1 MSDTAADPA
10 TAGPASSDHRFQ
22 VDLRGVIELLSEHL
36 YSGPRVVVR
45 ELLQNGVDALTARTA
60 KDEDFKLSDGRV
72 TLELLPARTTEDG
85 TNHPPTLSVR
95 DNGVGLTEPEVHEFL
110 AKIGRSAK
118 RGDIQEDTFIG
129 RFGIGL
135 LAGFLVAEEI
145 VAITRSVEPD
155 ARPVEWRGRADG
167 TYTVRT
173 LNADLA
179 PGTQVFLRAREDR
192 LEHFEPETV
201 RERAASYGSL
211 LPFPVTFKH
220 GRSGPDGG
228 EEPLNEV
235 PPWEQFPTDSPADR
249 EGLLEWAEAA
259 LGKKFL
265 DAFPVTSD
273 AGKVRGVALVR
284 PESTVRSRTGDH
296 RVYLKRMLLSEKA
309 DGLLPDW
316 AFFVTCVLNADGLH
330 PTASREELR
339 DDAELAEARDELGM
353 SLRRTLLRWA
363 AKDRDRLHRL
373 IDVHYRAVKRLAV
386 EDEEFRKL
394 AADWLPFE
402 TTAGRLRL
410 EEIRK
415 RSDDRL
421 RFASTMDQFR
431 QLAPVASA
439 QGMVVVNACYTD
451 EQELLETLPDVL
463 PVTTEKVTAADLSED
478 FTELEDDAWDAASTL
493 LNVASDALTPLDCT
507 PDVRR
512 FEPKTL
518 PALYAIGEEAS
529 FLRDMERSKEQ
540 ANELWGGLLN
550 EMQKARPQVEGPRL
564 CLNWSHPLIRN
575 LAATA
580 ATPDDRGGAV
590 ARGTVRTAVE
600 LLYVQS
606 LMLGHYPLG
615 EAEFELFGDSLL
627 GLIAAAVDG
636 RGVGRADGAGKE
648 SDDG

>member
-1 MSDTAADPA
+1 MSEPAVDPVDPA
-10 TAGPASSDHRFQ
+10 APADHRFQ

-60 KDEDFKLSDGRV
+60 RDKGFDLSDGRV
-72 TLELLPARTTEDG
+72 TLEVLPARTTSDG
-85 TNHPPTLSVR
+85 TSHPPTLSVR

-118 RGDIQEDTFIG
+118 RGDLQEDSFIG

-145 VAITRSVEPD
+145 VAVTRSVEPD

-192 LEHFEPETV
+192 REHFEPETV
-201 RERAASYGSL
+201 KQRAAAYGSL

-220 GRSGPDGG
+220 GGGGRDGA
-228 EEPLNEV
+228 EEPLNED
-235 PPWEQFPTDSPADR
+235 PPWEQFPSDSPADR
-249 EGLLEWAEAA
+249 KGLLEWAEAA
-259 LGKKFL
+259 LGKRFL
-265 DAFPVTSD
+265 DAFPVRSE

-339 DDAELAEARDELGM
+339 DDADLAAAREELGM

-373 IDVHYRAVKRLAV
+373 IAVHFRAVIRLAV
-386 EDEEFRKL
+386 EDEEFCQL
-394 AADWLPFE
+394 AADWIPFQ

-410 EEIRK
+410 EEIRQ
-415 RSDDRL
+415 RCDDRI
-421 RFASTMDQFR
+421 RYAATEDQFR

-439 QGMVVVNACYTD
+439 QGLIVINACHTD
-451 EQELLETLPDVL
+451 EPDLLRQLPEVM
-463 PVTTEKVTAADLSED
+463 PVSIEKVTAADLSEE
-478 FTELEDDAWDAASTL
+478 FSELDDAAWDSAADL
-493 LNVASDALTPLDCT
+493 LAVAGDALSPLDCT

-512 FEPKTL
+512 FQPSTL

-529 FLRDMERSKEQ
+529 FLRDLERSKEE
-540 ANELWGGLLN
+540 AGELWGGVL
-550 EMQKARPQVEGPRL
+550 EDIKRARPQVDGPRL
-564 CLNWSHPLIRN
+564 CLNWAHPLIRN

-580 ATPDDRGGAV
+580 STPDDRGGAV

-606 LMLGHYPLG
+606 LMLGHFPLG

-627 GLIAAAVDG
+627 GLIAAAVEG
-636 RGVGRADGAGKE
+636 RGVGDRDA
-648 SDDG
+648 

>member
-10 TAGPASSDHRFQ
+10 TAGSDHRFQ

-60 KDEDFKLSDGRV
+60 KDDSFDLSDGRV
-72 TLELLPARTTEDG
+72 TLELLPARTTSDG
-85 TNHPPTLSVR
+85 TRHPPTLSLR

-118 RGDIQEDTFIG
+118 RGAQPGNLQEDSFIG

-145 VAITRSVEPD
+145 VAVTRSVEEGSQ
-155 ARPVEWRGRADG
+155 PVEWRGRADG
-167 TYTVRT
+167 TYSVRT

-201 RERAASYGSL
+201 KERAATYGSL

-220 GRSGPDGG
+220 GPA
-228 EEPLNEV
+228 EEPLNDE
-235 PPWEQFPTDSPADR
+235 PPWEQFPTESAEDR

-265 DAFPVTSD
+265 DAFPIASES
-273 AGKVRGVALVR
+273 GKVRGVALVR

-309 DGLLPDW
+309 DNLLPDW

-339 DDAELAEARDELGM
+339 DDAELAETRDELGM

-373 IDVHYRAVKRLAV
+373 INVHFRAVIRLAV
-386 EDEEFRKL
+386 EDDEFCQL
-394 AADWLPFE
+394 AADWIPFQ

-415 RSDDRL
+415 RCDDRI
-421 RFASTMDQFR
+421 RFAATEDQFR

-439 QGMVVVNACYTD
+439 QGMIVINACHTD
-451 EQELLETLPDVL
+451 EPDLLRQLPEVM
-463 PVTTEKVTAADLSED
+463 PVTIEKVTAADLSED
-478 FTELEDDAWDAASTL
+478 FTELDDDAWDAASVL
-493 LNVASDALTPLDCT
+493 LSVAEDALKPMDCS
-507 PDVRR
+507 PDVRK
-512 FEPKTL
+512 FEPRTL
-518 PALYAIGEEAS
+518 PALYAIGEDALY
-529 FLRDMERSKEQ
+529 LRDLERSKEQ
-540 ANELWGGLLN
+540 TNELWGGLL
-550 EMQKARPQVEGPRL
+550 
-564 CLNWSHPLIRN
+564 
-575 LAATA
+575 
-580 ATPDDRGGAV
+580 D
-590 ARGTVRTAVE
+590 
-600 LLYVQS
+600 
-606 LMLGHYPLG
+606 
-615 EAEFELFGDSLL
+615 
-627 GLIAAAVDG
+627 
-636 RGVGRADGAGKE
+636 
-648 SDDG
+648 

>member
-1 MSDTAADPA
+1 MSEPAADTAAD
-10 TAGPASSDHRFQ
+10 TAGNPAAPADHRFQ

-60 KDEDFKLSDGRV
+60 KDRSFDLSDGRV
-72 TLELLPARTTEDG
+72 TLEVLPARTTSDG
-85 TNHPPTLSVR
+85 TKHPPTLSVR

-118 RGDIQEDTFIG
+118 RGDLQEDSFIG

-145 VAITRSVEPD
+145 VAVTRSVEPG
-155 ARPVEWRGRADG
+155 AKPVEWRGRADG

-201 RERAASYGSL
+201 KQRAAAYGSL

-220 GRSGPDGG
+220 GGGGRDG
-228 EEPLNEV
+228 EEPLNDD

-249 EGLLEWAEAA
+249 KGLLDWAEAT
-259 LGKKFL
+259 LGKRFL
-265 DAFPVTSD
+265 DAFPVKSE

-339 DDAELAEARDELGM
+339 DDADLAAAREELGM

-363 AKDRDRLHRL
+363 AKDRDRLHGL

-402 TTAGRLRL
+402 TTAGRIRL
-410 EEIRK
+410 EEVRK

-421 RFASTMDQFR
+421 RYAATMDQFR

-439 QGMVVVNACYTD
+439 QGLVVINACYTD
-451 EQELLETLPDVL
+451 EQELLESLPDVL
-463 PVTTEKVTAADLSED
+463 PVVAEKVTAADLSEE
-478 FTELEDDAWDAASTL
+478 FSELDDAAWDSAAAL
-493 LNVASDALTPLDCT
+493 LAVAGDALSPLDCT

-512 FEPKTL
+512 FEPSTL

-529 FLRDMERSKEQ
+529 FLRDLERSKEE
-540 ANELWGGLLN
+540 AGELWGGVL
-550 EMQKARPQVEGPRL
+550 EDIKRSRPQVDGPRL
-564 CLNWSHPLIRN
+564 CLNWAHPLIRN

-580 ATPDDRGGAV
+580 STPDDRGGAV

-606 LMLGHYPLG
+606 LMLGHFPLG

-627 GLIAAAVDG
+627 GLIAAAVEG
-636 RGVGRADGAGKE
+636 RGLGGGGA
-648 SDDG
+648 

>member
-1 MSDTAADPA
+1 MADHATEPAAGA
-10 TAGPASSDHRFQ
+10 DHRFQ

-60 KDEDFKLSDGRV
+60 KDPGFDLADGEV
-72 TLELLPARTTEDG
+72 TLEVLPARTTGDG
-85 TNHPPTLSVR
+85 ARHPPTLSVR

-118 RGDIQEDTFIG
+118 RGDLQEDSFIG

-145 VAITRSVEPD
+145 VAVTRGVAPD
-155 ARPVEWRGRADG
+155 AVPVEWRGRADG
-167 TYTVRT
+167 TYSVRT

-192 LEHFEPETV
+192 LEHFDPATV
-201 RERAASYGSL
+201 KERAAAYGSL
-211 LPFPVTFKH
+211 LPFPVRLKR
-220 GRSGPDGG
+220 GAA
-228 EEPLNEV
+228 EEPLNEQ

-249 EGLLEWAEAA
+249 EGLLDWAEAG
-259 LGKKFL
+259 LGTRFL
-265 DAFPVTSD
+265 DAFPVRSE
-273 AGKVRGVALVR
+273 AGDVRGVALVR

-316 AFFVTCVLNADGLH
+316 AFFVTCVLNANGLH

-339 DDAELAEARDELGM
+339 DDAALADAREGLGM

-373 IDVHYRAVKRLAV
+373 IDVHFRAVKRLAV
-386 EDEEFRKL
+386 EDEEFCRL

-410 EEIRK
+410 DEIRR
-415 RSDDRL
+415 RSDDRI
-421 RFASTMDQFR
+421 RFASTLDGFR

-439 QGMVVVNACYTD
+439 QGLMVVNAAYTD
-451 EQELLETLPDVL
+451 DEELLRSLPDAL
-463 PVTTEKVTAADLSED
+463 PVSVEKVTAADLSED
-478 FTELEDDAWDAASTL
+478 FSELDDESWDAAAAL
-493 LNVASDALTPLDCT
+493 LEVAGDALTPLDCT

-512 FEPKTL
+512 FEPRSL
-518 PALYAIGEEAS
+518 PALYAIGEEAT
-529 FLRDMERSKEQ
+529 FLRDLERSREE
-540 ANELWGGLLN
+540 AGELWGGVLDDI
-550 EMQKARPQVEGPRL
+550 KAARPHVEGARL
-564 CLNWSHPLIRN
+564 CLNWAHPLVRN

-580 ATPDDRGGAV
+580 AAPDDRGGQQ
-590 ARGTVRTAVE
+590 ARATVRTAVE

-627 GLIAAAVDG
+627 GLIAAAVG
-636 RGVGRADGAGKE
+636 GAGT
-648 SDDG
+648 DAGGA

>member
-1 MSDTAADPA
+1 MTAPADPA
-10 TAGPASSDHRFQ
+10 PAPVSSDHRFQ

-60 KDEDFKLSDGRV
+60 RDPGFDLADGRV
-72 TLELLPARTTEDG
+72 TLEVLPARTTADG
-85 TNHPPTLSVR
+85 TSHPPTLSVR

-118 RGDIQEDTFIG
+118 RGDLQEDSFIG

-145 VAITRSVEPD
+145 VAVTRSVDSD
-155 ARPVEWRGRADG
+155 AKPVEWRGRADG
-167 TYTVRT
+167 TYSVRT
-173 LNADLA
+173 LDADLA

-192 LEHFEPETV
+192 LEHFESETV
-201 RERAASYGSL
+201 KERAASYGSL
-211 LPFPVTFKH
+211 LPFPVTFK
-220 GRSGPDGG
+220 DGTA
-228 EEPLNEV
+228 EEPLNDD

-249 EGLLEWAEAA
+249 EGLLEWAEEA

-265 DAFPVTSD
+265 DAFPLSSA

-339 DDAELAEARDELGM
+339 DDADLAAARDELGL

-373 IDVHYRAVKRLAV
+373 IAVHFRAVIRLAV
-386 EDEEFRKL
+386 EDEEFCKL

-410 EEIRK
+410 EEIRA
-415 RSDDRL
+415 RCDDQL
-421 RFASTMDQFR
+421 RFAATEDQFR

-439 QGMVVVNACYTD
+439 QGMIVINACHTD
-451 EQELLETLPDVL
+451 EPDLLQQLPEVM
-463 PVTTEKVTAADLSED
+463 PVTIEKVTAADLSEE
-478 FTELEDDAWDAASTL
+478 FSELDDDAWDAAAAL
-493 LNVASDALTPLDCT
+493 LNVATDALAPLNCT

-512 FEPKTL
+512 FDPKTL

-529 FLRDMERSKEQ
+529 FLRDLERSQEG
-540 ANELWGGLLN
+540 AGELWGGVL
-550 EMQKARPQVEGPRL
+550 EDIKRARPQVDGPRL
-564 CLNWSHPLIRN
+564 CLNWAHPLVRN

-636 RGVGRADGAGKE
+636 RGVGEHTDVGG
-648 SDDG
+648 G

>member
-1 MSDTAADPA
+1 MPADPA
-10 TAGPASSDHRFQ
+10 NAAEPAGSSDHRFQ

-60 KDEDFKLSDGRV
+60 KDEGFDLSDGRV
-72 TLELLPARTTEDG
+72 TLELLPGRTTEDG
-85 TNHPPTLSVR
+85 TQHPPTLSVR

-118 RGDIQEDTFIG
+118 RGDLQEDSFIG

-145 VAITRSVEPD
+145 VAVTRSVMPGSQ
-155 ARPVEWRGRADG
+155 PVEWRGRADG

-173 LNADLA
+173 LNVDLA

-192 LEHFEPETV
+192 LEHFEPEV
-201 RERAASYGSL
+201 VKKRAASYGSL

-220 GRSGPDGG
+220 GAAD
-228 EEPLNEV
+228 ELLNET
-235 PPWEQFPTDSPADR
+235 PPWERFPTDSPADR
-249 EGLLEWAEAA
+249 EGLLEWAEGA
-259 LGKKFL
+259 LGKSFL
-265 DAFPVTSD
+265 DAFPVKSD

-339 DDAELAEARDELGM
+339 DDEDLAAAREELGM

-421 RFASTMDQFR
+421 RFAATMDQFR

-439 QGMVVVNACYTD
+439 QGMVVINACYTD
-451 EQELLETLPDVL
+451 EQELLESLPDTL
-463 PVTTEKVTAADLSED
+463 PVTTEKVTAADLSEE
-478 FTELEDDAWDAASTL
+478 FSELDDDAWDAAADL
-493 LNVASDALTPLDCT
+493 LNVAADALAPLDCT

-512 FEPKTL
+512 FDPQTL
-518 PALYAIGEEAS
+518 PALYAIGAEAQ
-529 FLRDMERSKEQ
+529 FLRDVERSKEQ
-540 ANELWGGLLN
+540 ADDLWGSVLDDMAAG
-550 EMQKARPQVEGPRL
+550 RPQVDGPRL
-564 CLNWSHPLIRN
+564 CLNWAHPLVRN

-580 ATPDDRGGAV
+580 ATPDEKGGAV

-627 GLIAAAVDG
+627 GLIAAAVEG
-636 RGVGRADGAGKE
+636 RGVGGNGPGAGSSSDRGGADG
-648 SDDG
+648 